1 MRRATYAVALGAL
14 CLAAMPVLAAPLVTS
29 DSDCP
34 SAGEVAAHL
43 AGLWSGASPASVAAH
58 VRVEVG
64 QMTVELVSEGEP
76 AASRSLPTEPDCE
89 SRAQAA
95 ALVIAAWLDTVTA
108 DPLGLAVPVAI
119 PPAVPTVPQV
129 PAPVVEMSLA
139 PLPRLLLDLGAF
151 ASGDARGAGA
161 GLSGEA
167 AWLRLAGRFGLSA
180 GLWFPLPREMSVGQ
194 GTARWWRPVLALAL
208 RVPLTQGSWILDG
221 GVGPAFGLLVVAG
234 SGFDQNH
241 TDVASSWG
249 ATAGLRLA
257 HRSRSKWAY
266 WAELRGLLWP
276 AAQNIRNDV
285 SGSAPRL
292 AALPR
297 IEAQLGLGFSF
308 AIF

>member
-1 MRRATYAVALGAL
+1 MRRAICAAAWSAL
-14 CLAAMPVLAAPLVTS
+14 CLAAMPALAAPLVTS

-34 SAGEVAAHL
+34 SAGEVAARL
-43 AGLWSGASPASVAAH
+43 EGLWSGASPASVAAH
-58 VRVEVG
+58 VRVGAG
-64 QMTVELVSEGEP
+64 QMTVELVSESEP
-76 AASRSLPTEPDCE
+76 AVSRSLPTEPDCE

-119 PPAVPTVPQV
+119 PAVPTSPQV
-129 PAPVVEMSLA
+129 PAPVAETSPA
-139 PLPRLLLDLGAF
+139 PPRLLLDLGAF

-161 GLSGEA
+161 GVAGEA
-167 AWLRLAGRFGLSA
+167 EWLRLAGRFGLLA
-180 GLWFPLPREMSVGQ
+180 GLSVPLPRELGVGQ

-241 TDVASSWG
+241 TDVAASWG

-257 HRSRSKWAY
+257 HRRRSKWAY

-297 IEAQLGLGFSF
+297 IEAQLGLGFSLAVF
-308 AIF
+308 